1 MSIIINDINM
11 FIIIHMFLVGKKL
24 PETSRQIAHDLLCF
38 FSPSIELNPGPPP
51 HTHCKEK
58 ACKRSLS
65 KSFAF
70 KSASYS
76 KCKSSFYVLSIDKNL
91 YNILSML

>member
-11 FIIIHMFLVGKKL
+11 FIIIHMCLVGKKL

-38 FSPSIELNPGPPP
+38 FSPSIELNSGPL

-58 ACKRSLS
+58 ACKRSSS

-76 KCKSSFYVLSIDKNL
+76 KGKSSFYVLSIDKNF